1 MKKVG
6 GGGWGGVAHTLDTSL
21 PPVMNHYYYLI
32 NPFTLN
38 E

>member
-6 GGGWGGVAHTLDTSL
+6 GGGGLAHTLDTSL
-21 PPVMNHYYYLI
+21 LSVMNYYYLI
-32 NPFTLN
+32 NLFTLN

>member
-1 MKKVG
+1 MKKG
-6 GGGWGGVAHTLDTSL
+6 GGGMAHTLDISL